1 MAISKK
7 ELIREFTEAIQEGE
21 AAIFAGAGLSRDSGF
36 VDWKSLLKP
45 LADEMGLNIEKEN
58 DLTEVAQFYRN
69 ERATR
74 HTINKRIIKSFSK
87 DSKLTENIKI
97 LTRLPI
103 ETYWTTNYDKL
114 LEKGFDLNSRKVDVK
129 ITQENLA
136 RTMPKREAILYK
148 MHGDV
153 DFPDSAILTKDDYES
168 YEEKRP
174 LFRNV
179 LKGELVAKTFL
190 FIGFSFEDPN
200 LNHILSQIHSLIGEN
215 KRDHYCF
222 FKKIIKW
229 EGETEEEFSYRK
241 ARQDLKIA
249 DLKRYGIQAVL
260 LKDYGEIT
268 EILKEIEENINKRK
282 VFVSG
287 SVAEFTEPWNKEK
300 AEDLAYSLAQTL
312 IKNDCVISSGFGIG
326 IGSAVINGALDEI
339 YKSKYKNIN
348 DYLYLRPFPQN
359 ITDYKKRKEL
369 FTKYREDII
378 KDIGVAI
385 FLFGN
390 KEEKG
395 EIKIANGCLEEF
407 KIAKEKGKIIIPI
420 GSTGYVAK
428 QILEEIKNDIE
439 KYSYLKNYI
448 NDLETKTKKEEI
460 IKIVLKIIDEQ
471 NNI

>member
-36 VDWKSLLKP
+36 VDWKNLLRP
-45 LADEMGLNIEKEN
+45 LADEMGLNIETEN

-87 DSKLTENIKI
+87 NSKLTENIKI

-114 LEKGFDLNSRKVDVK
+114 LEKGFDLNGRKVDVK
-129 ITQENLA
+129 ITQENLS

-168 YEEKRP
+168 YEEKRS

-179 LKGELVAKTFL
+179 LKGELIAKTFL
-190 FIGFSFEDPN
+190 FVGFSFEDPN
-200 LNHILSQIHSLIGEN
+200 LNQILSQIHSLIGEN

-222 FKKIIKW
+222 FKKIIKL
-229 EGETEEEFSYRK
+229 ESETKEEFSYRE

-260 LKDYGEIT
+260 LEEYGEIT
-268 EILKEIEENINKRK
+268 EILKQIEENINKRK
-282 VFVSG
+282 VFISG
-287 SVAEFTEPWNKEK
+287 SAAEFIKPWSKDK
-300 AEDLAYSLAQTL
+300 AEDLAYSLAQSL
-312 IKNDCVISSGFGIG
+312 IRKDYTIASGFGIG

-348 DYLYLRPFPQN
+348 DYLCLRPFPQN
-359 ITDYKKRKEL
+359 ISDSKKRKEL

-378 KDIGVAI
+378 KDIGITI

-390 KEEKG
+390 KDVNG
-395 EIKIANGCLEEF
+395 EIKNADGCLEEF
-407 KIAKEKGKIIIPI
+407 KIAKETGKIIIPI
-420 GSTGYVAK
+420 GSTGYAAK
-428 QILEEIKNDIE
+428 QILDEIKNDIE
-439 KYSYLKNYI
+439 KYKYLKKYI
-448 NDLETKTKKEEI
+448 NDLETKTEKEEI
-460 IKIVLKIIDEQ
+460 IKIILKIIDEQ
-471 NNI
+471 NDF